1 MVFLPSSFFRHNV
14 RLMVWSNFYYI
25 RQKVL
30 VVIVGKGVFG
40 LPIPKGFI
48 VTLDQ
53 YNWINLP
60 LAPRPCA
67 SEEINYFLDSAQGG
81 LGISINGRN
90 LAVSV
95 QCGLGIG
102 EETSL
107 TILLLYNGI
116 FKFLNS
122 HISAVVPYM

>member
-1 MVFLPSSFFRHNV
+1 MVFLPSSFFPHNV
-14 RLMVWSNFYYI
+14 GLMVWSNFYYI

-60 LAPRPCA
+60 LAPALVPPKK
-67 SEEINYFLDSAQGG
+67 
-81 LGISINGRN
+81 SI
-90 LAVSV
+90 
-95 QCGLGIG
+95 
-102 EETSL
+102 
-107 TILLLYNGI
+107 I
-116 FKFLNS
+116 FWTRLRED
-122 HISAVVPYM
+122 